1 MYLKHPVN
9 HAPKNDAHSA
19 LSAAHARFGS
29 GLTERLI
36 NGMPN
41 VWIKPWSG
49 LRGLLAGSGV
59 ALFTLCMS
67 PLADAKSYYDEAE
80 VVEVTPVYKTV
91 VRREPHQECRI
102 VEVAHEASSH
112 RSATPGIVGAIIG
125 GAIGNSVGAK
135 EPNKKVGA
143 VVGSILGYSIGR
155 DVGHRN
161 RRPSQVTYSEEEVCE
176 VRYERVEEDRL
187 AGYDVSYVYGGR
199 TYQTRMKHR
208 PGSVIRVRVK
218 VRPA

>member
-9 HAPKNDAHSA
+9 HAPKNDVHSA

-41 VWIKPWSG
+41 VWIKRWSG

-91 VRREPHQECRI
+91 VRREPHQCTRPPECT
-102 VEVAHEASSH
+102 ESAAAAAWLHKSAKASCG
-112 RSATPGIVGAIIG
+112 P
-125 GAIGNSVGAK
+125 
-135 EPNKKVGA
+135 
-143 VVGSILGYSIGR
+143 
-155 DVGHRN
+155 
-161 RRPSQVTYSEEEVCE
+161 
-176 VRYERVEEDRL
+176 
-187 AGYDVSYVYGGR
+187 
-199 TYQTRMKHR
+199 
-208 PGSVIRVRVK
+208 
-218 VRPA
+218 